1 MKDRSNDF
9 LFFVK
14 TLILRL
20 IVPQNVGKCRVLE
33 ITYCIFIKKVY
44 LLPKRD

>member
-1 MKDRSNDF
+1 MKDRSYDF

-20 IVPQNVGKCRVLE
+20 IVPQNVGNAGFLK
-33 ITYCIFIKKVY
+33 
-44 LLPKRD
+44 